1 MMKNRRTCK
10 FVALMLALV
19 MVLGLVACG
28 GSGSKV
34 EHSDLVGKWSGE
46 VMTLWFKADIQD
58 YVLVDFDGSDMYFG
72 YNYTIDGNVLT
83 VNLEDMDDEMVL
95 TLESDQLVYEVE
107 YEGKVYTEVF
117 TRVSDEG

>member
-1 MMKNRRTCK
+1 MKKMMKRLTC
-10 FVALMLALV
+10 ALLALV

-28 GSGSKV
+28 GSSSKV

-58 YVLVDFDGSDMYFG
+58 YVLVDFDGSDMYYG